1 MATTKDNRT
10 LGEMFAE
17 LSRQIRTLIEQE
29 VLLAKAEV
37 AEKAS
42 QMSRSLALVVGG
54 ALLAYGGVLA
64 MVAAM
69 ILGLVA
75 AGLAPWASA
84 LVGGALAAG
93 IGYLLVRL
101 GLVALRRQ
109 DWKPRQAIAALKE
122 DTQWVKSQTK

>member
-1 MATTKDNRT
+1 MVTTRDDRS

-29 VLLAKAEV
+29 VLLAKTEV

-54 ALLAYGGVLA
+54 ALIAYGGVLA

-69 ILGLVA
+69 VLGLVA
-75 AGLAPWASA
+75 AGLAPWAGA
-84 LVGGALAAG
+84 LVGGALTAG

-109 DWKPRQAIAALKE
+109 GLKPRQAIAALKE
-122 DTQWVKSQTK
+122 DAQWIKNQTR

>member
-1 MATTKDNRT
+1 MATTKDDRT

-29 VLLAKAEV
+29 VLLAKTEV

-54 ALLAYGGVLA
+54 ALIAYGGVLA

-84 LVGGALAAG
+84 LVGGALTAG

-109 DWKPRQAIAALKE
+109 DLKPRQAIAALKE
-122 DTQWVKSQTK
+122 DAQWVKGQTR

>member
-1 MATTKDNRT
+1 
-10 LGEMFAE
+10 
-17 LSRQIRTLIEQE
+17 
-29 VLLAKAEV
+29 
-37 AEKAS
+37 
-42 QMSRSLALVVGG
+42 MSRSLVLVVGG
-54 ALLAYGGVLA
+54 ALIAYGGVLA

-122 DTQWVKSQTK
+122 DAQWVKSQTR

>member
-1 MATTKDNRT
+1 MATTRDDRT

-42 QMSRSLALVVGG
+42 QMSRSLALVVSG
-54 ALLAYGGVLA
+54 ALIAYGGVLA

-75 AGLAPWASA
+75 AGLAPWAGA
-84 LVGGALAAG
+84 LIGGALTAG
-93 IGYLLVRL
+93 IGYLIVRL

-109 DWKPRQAIAALKE
+109 DLKPRQAIAALKE
-122 DTQWVKSQTK
+122 DAQWVKGQTR